1 MPSFSAVV
9 AEIAG
14 QISGLIDEIDQILP
28 DHTPHGI
35 GNRQGELL
43 AEPVGQRGLGGNER
57 FEIIVFAVAAARA
70 DAGPFR
76 IAGRSI
82 GAATPGRAVIGRG
95 IVQALVG
102 PFFFDRAWR
111 FALGG
116 FPSHTILDRLIGR
129 LRAGRNAG
137 RRLAIRI
144 GSVEQGVALQFGLD
158 IGDEVEIGEL
168 QQLDGLHQLR
178 RHHQGLALPKLEFW
192 VKAMDSAKLVQFL
205 LVWTVYSRPTPLSL
219 ADFTQG

>member
-1 MPSFSAVV
+1 MPQHGFDLGDAG
-9 AEIAG
+9 AELFRGRRQIAG
-14 QISGLIDEIDQILP
+14 QISGLVDEIDQILP
-28 DHTPHGI
+28 DHAPHRI

-82 GAATPGRAVIGRG
+82 GAAYGRALAVIGRG

-111 FALGG
+111 FAVGG
-116 FPSHTILDRLIGR
+116 FQATPFSTGLSDDCAPGAMPGAASPSG
-129 LRAGRNAG
+129 
-137 RRLAIRI
+137 I

-178 RHHQGLALPKLEFW
+178 RHHQGLALPELK
-192 VKAMDSAKLVQFL
+192 
-205 LVWTVYSRPTPLSL
+205 SL
-219 ADFTQG
+219 G